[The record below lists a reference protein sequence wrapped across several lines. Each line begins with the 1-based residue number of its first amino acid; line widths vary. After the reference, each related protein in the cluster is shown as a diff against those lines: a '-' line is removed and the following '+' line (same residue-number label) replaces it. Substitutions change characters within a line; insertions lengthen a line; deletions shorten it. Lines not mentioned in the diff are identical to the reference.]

1 MERGLYISATGM
13 LAELARQDQIA
24 NDLANGSTPGYKAD
38 RSAQGSFGEML
49 LINRASGAEVGPLG
63 MGATVTTTRAD
74 MSQAALRETGE
85 PLDLALE
92 GPGFLTVQTPSGTRY
107 TRDGQLMLD
116 AQGRLATDTGLPVL
130 DDQGDAIRLGTT
142 AEVAVAADGRIT
154 VAGKTVARLGLV
166 TLTDPVKQGDSL
178 FSGTAG
184 ARPEGTAIR
193 SGFLEGS
200 GVDAARAMVDMM
212 TSLRAFESQQRVVRA
227 IDETLQKGISAGSI
241 NG

>member
-1 MERGLYISATGM
+1 M

-49 LINRASGAEVGPLG
+49 LINRATGAQVGPLG

-92 GPGFLTVQTPSGTRY
+92 GPGFLAVQTPGGTRY

-116 AQGRLATDTGLPVL
+116 GQGRLATDTGLPVL
-130 DDQGDAIRLGTT
+130 DDEGNAIRLGTT
-142 AEVAVAADGRIT
+142 ADVAIAADGRIT
-154 VAGKTVARLGLV
+154 VAGRAVGRLGLV
-166 TLTDPVKQGDSL
+166 ALENPVKQGDSL
-178 FSGTAG
+178 FAGTPG
-184 ARPEGTAIR
+184 GRPEGTAIR
-193 SGFLEGS
+193 AGFLEGS
-200 GVDAARAMVDMM
+200 GVDAARAMVDLM
-212 TSLRAFESQQRVVRA
+212 TSLRAFESQQRGVRA
-227 IDETLQKGISAGSI
+227 IDETLQKGISAGSV
-241 NG
+241 GG

>member
-1 MERGLYISATGM
+1 M

-49 LINRASGAEVGPLG
+49 LINRATGAEVGPLG

-92 GPGFLTVQTPSGTRY
+92 GPGFLAVQTPSGTRY
-107 TRDGQLMLD
+107 TRDGQLMPD
-116 AQGRLATDTGLPVL
+116 GQGRLATDTGLPVL
-130 DDQGDAIRLGTT
+130 DDEGNPIRIGTT
-142 AEVAVAADGRIT
+142 ADVAISAEGRIT
-154 VAGKTVARLGLV
+154 VAGKAVARLGLV
-166 TLTDPVKQGDSL
+166 SLENPVKQGDSL
-178 FSGTAG
+178 FAGTAG
-184 ARPEGTAIR
+184 ARPEGTAVR
-193 SGFLEGS
+193 AGFLEGS

-227 IDETLQKGISAGSI
+227 IDETLQKGISAGSV